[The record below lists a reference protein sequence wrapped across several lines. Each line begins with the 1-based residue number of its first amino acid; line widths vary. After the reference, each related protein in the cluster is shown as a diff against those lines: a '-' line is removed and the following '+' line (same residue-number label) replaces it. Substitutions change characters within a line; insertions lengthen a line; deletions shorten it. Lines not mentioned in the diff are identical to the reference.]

1 MKPPLSTNRRIHTKR
16 EKDRASEWWSYQ
28 SGLSTNLLTL
38 NWVNRCRGFCRCW
51 LLSSTLITIHPW
63 THNQDYEYDRVLNW
77 GVRRCQL
84 RTFLKVCL
92 VSHSHQHFIWG
103 IALSL
108 NHTRPFH
115 SMLIHTL
122 VLFNHVTLLLNILTL
137 SSHLSFLQHKTPWSP
152 YLTSNMNTTNWVWY
166 VSILNPGT
174 VPKAAAFLRT

>member
-1 MKPPLSTNRRIHTKR
+1 MRS
-16 EKDRASEWWSYQ
+16 
-28 SGLSTNLLTL
+28 
-38 NWVNRCRGFCRCW
+38 
-51 LLSSTLITIHPW
+51 
-63 THNQDYEYDRVLNW
+63 
-77 GVRRCQL
+77 
-84 RTFLKVCL
+84 FLKVCL

-152 YLTSNMNTTNWVWY
+152 YLTWTRPIEPINLSLFFSDRQKARHPYTTHKRW
-166 VSILNPGT
+166 SPPKHRTELSTICILNRRQSFISQIQIALLYSYPLVSSRTDGRGGWWGARE
-174 VPKAAAFLRT
+174 PAFIGYVHLDVKQNRREESQCE